1 MKIGYFGGFRRLPPA
16 RKTSSRLAN
25 TESRMSILVTGGA
38 GFIGSHIV
46 SRLLDQGEQ
55 VIIVDNFNDF
65 YDPSIKR
72 KNVLDLQSRG
82 ALDVCEVDIL
92 DTEGLRKVFA
102 EARPQV
108 VIHLAAW
115 AGVRPSLERPALYSS
130 VNVTGTVHL
139 LELAREFRVPC
150 FIFGSSSSVYGGSR
164 RVPFTEDD
172 PADNPVSPY
181 AATKRAGELLCRTY
195 SHNFGLRITCLRFF
209 TVYGPRQRPE
219 MAIHKFA
226 RLIWEGREVPVFGD
240 GSSRRDY
247 TYVDDIVQGV
257 LSSVRVN
264 PGFAV
269 INLGE
274 SQTVSLLELIRLLEG
289 ALGRKARLQFLPE
302 QAGDMAIT
310 YADISRARELLG
322 YNPSTP
328 VQEGLRRFAEWFLQ
342 TQRSR
347 NA

>member
-1 MKIGYFGGFRRLPPA
+1 
-16 RKTSSRLAN
+16 
-25 TESRMSILVTGGA
+25 MSVLITGGA
-38 GFIGSHIV
+38 GFIGSHV
-46 SRLLDQGEQ
+46 ASSLLDRGER
-55 VIIVDNFNDF
+55 VVIVDNFNDF
-65 YDPSIKR
+65 YDPAIKR
-72 KNVLDLQSRG
+72 RNVLELQSHG
-82 ALDVCEVDIL
+82 TPDIHEVDIL
-92 DTEGLRKVFA
+92 DVEGLRRVFA
-102 EARPQV
+102 HASPQA

-115 AGVRPSLERPALYSS
+115 AGVRPSLERPALYSN

-139 LELAREFRVPC
+139 LELARDFQVPC

-164 RVPFTEDD
+164 RVPFTEED

-195 SHNFGLRITCLRFF
+195 SHNFGLNITCLRFF

-226 RLIWEGREVPVFGD
+226 RLIWDGREVPVFGD

-247 TYVDDIVQGV
+247 TYVDDIVQGI
-257 LSSVRVN
+257 LNAVRVN

-274 SQTVSLLELIRLLEG
+274 SQTVSLLDLIRLIEG
-289 ALGRKARLQFLPE
+289 ALGRKAHLQFLPD
-302 QAGDMAIT
+302 QPGDMAIT
-310 YADISRARELLG
+310 YADISRARQMLG

-328 VQEGLRRFAEWFLQ
+328 VQEGVRKFAEWFVQLR
-342 TQRSR
+342 RSQGT
-347 NA
+347 

>member
-1 MKIGYFGGFRRLPPA
+1 
-16 RKTSSRLAN
+16 
-25 TESRMSILVTGGA
+25 MSVLITGGA
-38 GFIGSHIV
+38 GFIGSHV
-46 SRLLDQGEQ
+46 AYHLLDQGER

-65 YDPSIKR
+65 YDPAIKR
-72 KNVLDLQSRG
+72 RNVLDLKARG
-82 ALDVCEVDIL
+82 SLDVRELDIL
-92 DTEGLRKVFA
+92 DTEGLRRAFD

-139 LELAREFRVPC
+139 LELAREFRVPS

-164 RVPFTEDD
+164 KVPFTEDD

-181 AATKRAGELLCRTY
+181 AVTKRAGELLCRTY
-195 SHNFGLRITCLRFF
+195 SHNFGLNITCLRFF

-247 TYVDDIVQGV
+247 TYVDDIVQGI

-264 PGFAV
+264 PRFAV

-289 ALGRKARLQFLPE
+289 VLSRKARLRFLPE

-310 YADISRARELLG
+310 YADISRARELLA
-322 YNPSTP
+322 YSPSTP
-328 VQEGLRRFAEWFLQ
+328 VQEGIRRFAEWFVQ
-342 TQRSR
+342 ARH
-347 NA
+347 